1 MANGAEPGLTIDQLA
16 QRTGMTVRN
25 IRAHQSRGLLD
36 PPDVRG
42 RTGYYGRAHVERIDL
57 IRRLQADG
65 YSLDLIGRMLVTA
78 GDQSAEALRFTEAL
92 RQPWADEQ
100 PRVVEA
106 HELVD
111 RYGTD
116 DPELLAK
123 AEELGLLRPLGNGH
137 WEEMS
142 PRLGRAGAELTD
154 LGIPA
159 KEALRLVER
168 VRRNAQSAARTFTHL
183 FVEEVWKPFQRDGSP
198 EERWPEIL
206 DALERLRP
214 LASDSLMA
222 VFLMAMEEEVEEA
235 LGRELKRARRDA
247 NEATNWDDAPRYPD
261 LADPAAG
268 GVFLCPRPS
277 THRGVEEPWP
287 AETYESP
294 PPWSAR
300 SASGVT
306 IRRRS
311 PSETTRTGSSCAS
324 TAAGAASTRST
335 RRRVS
340 GFVVDGKEPTEGQ
353 GAPGSPQSPAGRRR
367 RGQERS

>member
-1 MANGAEPGLTIDQLA
+1 MANGAEPSLTIDQLA

-36 PPDVRG
+36 PPEVRG
-42 RTGYYGRAHVERIDL
+42 RTGYYERAHVERLEL

-65 YSLDLIGRMLVTA
+65 YSLDLIGRMIVSA

-92 RQPWADEQ
+92 RQPWADER
-100 PRVVEA
+100 PRVVGGA
-106 HELVD
+106 ELAE

-116 DPELLAK
+116 DAELLAK
-123 AEELGLLRPLGNGH
+123 AEELGLVRPLGNGR
-137 WEEMS
+137 WEEIS

-154 LGIPA
+154 LGIPP
-159 KEALRLVER
+159 KEALRLVAR
-168 VRRNAQSAARTFTHL
+168 VRRNADSAARSFVHL

-247 NEATNWDDAPRYPD
+247 K
-261 LADPAAG
+261 
-268 GVFLCPRPS
+268 
-277 THRGVEEPWP
+277 
-287 AETYESP
+287 
-294 PPWSAR
+294 
-300 SASGVT
+300 
-306 IRRRS
+306 RRR
-311 PSETTRTGSSCAS
+311 
-324 TAAGAASTRST
+324 
-335 RRRVS
+335 
-340 GFVVDGKEPTEGQ
+340 
-353 GAPGSPQSPAGRRR
+353 
-367 RGQERS
+367 

>member
-42 RTGYYGRAHVERIDL
+42 RTGFYGRAHVERLEL

-65 YSLDLIGRMLVTA
+65 YSLDLIGRMIVTA

-123 AEELGLLRPLGNGH
+123 AVELGLLRPLGDNH

-168 VRRNAQSAARTFTHL
+168 VRRNAQSAARSFTHL

-247 NEATNWDDAPRYPD
+247 K
-261 LADPAAG
+261 
-268 GVFLCPRPS
+268 
-277 THRGVEEPWP
+277 
-287 AETYESP
+287 
-294 PPWSAR
+294 
-300 SASGVT
+300 
-306 IRRRS
+306 RRR
-311 PSETTRTGSSCAS
+311 
-324 TAAGAASTRST
+324 
-335 RRRVS
+335 
-340 GFVVDGKEPTEGQ
+340 
-353 GAPGSPQSPAGRRR
+353 
-367 RGQERS
+367 

>member
-1 MANGAEPGLTIDQLA
+1 MAQAPESGLTIDQLA

-25 IRAHQSRGLLD
+25 IRAHQSRGLVD
-36 PPDVRG
+36 PPEVRG
-42 RTGYYGRAHVERIDL
+42 RTGYYGRAHVERIEL

-65 YSLDLIGRMLVTA
+65 YSLDLIGRMILTA
-78 GDQSAEALRFTEAL
+78 GDQTPEALRFTEAL

-100 PRVVEA
+100 PRVVDGA
-106 HELVD
+106 ELAE
-111 RYGTD
+111 RYGSD

-123 AEELGLLRPLGNGH
+123 AEELGLVRPLGNGQ

-159 KEALRLVER
+159 KEALRVVAR

-235 LGRELKRARRDA
+235 LGRELKRARKDA
-247 NEATNWDDAPRYPD
+247 K
-261 LADPAAG
+261 
-268 GVFLCPRPS
+268 
-277 THRGVEEPWP
+277 
-287 AETYESP
+287 
-294 PPWSAR
+294 
-300 SASGVT
+300 
-306 IRRRS
+306 RRR
-311 PSETTRTGSSCAS
+311 
-324 TAAGAASTRST
+324 
-335 RRRVS
+335 
-340 GFVVDGKEPTEGQ
+340 
-353 GAPGSPQSPAGRRR
+353 
-367 RGQERS
+367 

>member
-1 MANGAEPGLTIDQLA
+1 MVQGP
-16 QRTGMTVRN
+16 
-25 IRAHQSRGLLD
+25 
-36 PPDVRG
+36 
-42 RTGYYGRAHVERIDL
+42 
-57 IRRLQADG
+57 
-65 YSLDLIGRMLVTA
+65 
-78 GDQSAEALRFTEAL
+78 
-92 RQPWADEQ
+92 
-100 PRVVEA
+100 
-106 HELVD
+106 ELVD

-168 VRRNAQSAARTFTHL
+168 VRRNADSAARSFVHL

-198 EERWPEIL
+198 EERWPEVL

-247 NEATNWDDAPRYPD
+247 K
-261 LADPAAG
+261 
-268 GVFLCPRPS
+268 
-277 THRGVEEPWP
+277 
-287 AETYESP
+287 
-294 PPWSAR
+294 
-300 SASGVT
+300 
-306 IRRRS
+306 RRR
-311 PSETTRTGSSCAS
+311 
-324 TAAGAASTRST
+324 
-335 RRRVS
+335 
-340 GFVVDGKEPTEGQ
+340 
-353 GAPGSPQSPAGRRR
+353 
-367 RGQERS
+367 

>member
-1 MANGAEPGLTIDQLA
+1 MAQAPESGLTIDQLA

-25 IRAHQSRGLLD
+25 IRAHQSRGLVD

-42 RTGYYGRAHVERIDL
+42 RTGYYGRPHVERIEL

-65 YSLDLIGRMLVTA
+65 YSLDLIGRMILTA
-78 GDQSAEALRFTEAL
+78 GDQSPDALRFTEAL

-100 PRVVEA
+100 PRVVDGA
-106 HELVD
+106 ELAE
-111 RYGTD
+111 RYGSD

-123 AEELGLLRPLGNGH
+123 AEELGLVRPLGNGK

-159 KEALRLVER
+159 KEALRVVAR
-168 VRRNAQSAARTFTHL
+168 VRRNARSAARTFTHL

-235 LGRELKRARRDA
+235 LGRELKRARKDA
-247 NEATNWDDAPRYPD
+247 
-261 LADPAAG
+261 
-268 GVFLCPRPS
+268 
-277 THRGVEEPWP
+277 
-287 AETYESP
+287 
-294 PPWSAR
+294 
-300 SASGVT
+300 
-306 IRRRS
+306 
-311 PSETTRTGSSCAS
+311 
-324 TAAGAASTRST
+324 
-335 RRRVS
+335 
-340 GFVVDGKEPTEGQ
+340 
-353 GAPGSPQSPAGRRR
+353 RRR
-367 RGQERS
+367 R